1 MNDTRKKVI
10 DAAHS
15 LFVKKGFAA
24 SSIQDILDKAEISK
38 GTFYNHF
45 HSKNDCLL
53 AILSYVEDQIDTER
67 QKIAIG
73 KEKDNEEVFIEQV
86 AMKMTMNR
94 EHNLMTVFQTV
105 SISEDEQLK
114 AYMHRA
120 HAKELKWLAQRIADI
135 YPADGSRYT
144 MDHAIML
151 LGSIH
156 SFQFVAKLGS
166 GQTPAIEKVIR
177 YVLRRIKSMLAVQIE
192 TQETFFQRQ
201 WLDHDLHTNE
211 QDQQQ
216 TLFHQ
221 LKLLETDLRN
231 NGNDKKHAYVQFL
244 INELQAEEPKY
255 FLIESVCQ
263 SMLQAFTDSPLE
275 HEIQQVVH
283 LIYHLYL

>member
-1 MNDTRKKVI
+1 MNDTRKKII

-24 SSIQDILDKAEISK
+24 SSVQDILDKAEISK

-53 AILSYVEDQIDTER
+53 AILSFVEEQIDTER

-94 EHNLMTVFQTV
+94 EHNMMTVFQTV

-135 YPADGSRYT
+135 YPAKGSHYT

-166 GQTPAIEKVIR
+166 GQTPSIEKVIR
-177 YVLRRIKSMLAVQIE
+177 YVLRRIKSMLDDQIK
-192 TQETFFQRQ
+192 TQETFFQRH
-201 WLDHDLHTNE
+201 WLDHDFTNE
-211 QDQQQ
+211 KDQQQ
-216 TLFHQ
+216 TLFQQ
-221 LKLLETDLRN
+221 LKQLDTDLQS
-231 NGNDKKHAYVQFL
+231 NGNETKLAYVQFL

-263 SMLQAFTDSPLE
+263 SMLQAFTDSSLE

-283 LIYHLYL
+283 LIHKLHL